1 MDSIW
6 WRKVTNASRFLDMII
21 EEIQEG
27 QSILLELPADVPWYR
42 TMRDL
47 IETELIR
54 QNSTSEFRYIVD
66 SGEEPGEYLF
76 QKFCK
81 KEKQAHYRPGIGY
94 AEFLAKSEDIL
105 LQHCILWISGL
116 DKEQMKRWYS
126 FLEGYLKALGKQQRG
141 AVFLLESREE
151 TGLSGKKGIK
161 KHSYRKEIEHY
172 DNYLFN
178 MLAVSGLK
186 ENELFKQYLA
196 EAVSIL
202 LQEDMEL
209 ASYCISYGRKFL
221 AQPWQTL
228 EEIAKE
234 QRRSDGTDFQV
245 RITAS
250 ELQERLWEAQIK
262 VIFPLL
268 EKHRNKIIQN
278 YQREIEALLPLNA
291 AYGESFEE
299 ANEVELGVISYLAA
313 SGKLQMSY
321 EDSCQV
327 AKLKDA
333 RNTLAHLKTLRQEEV
348 DEIFAM

>member
-141 AVFLLESREE
+141 AVFCWKA
-151 TGLSGKKGIK
+151 GKKLVCPVK
-161 KHSYRKEIEHY
+161 KESKSTVTARKSSITITI
-172 DNYLFN
+172 YL
-178 MLAVSGLK
+178 
-186 ENELFKQYLA
+186 
-196 EAVSIL
+196 I
-202 LQEDMEL
+202 
-209 ASYCISYGRKFL
+209 CWR
-221 AQPWQTL
+221 
-228 EEIAKE
+228 
-234 QRRSDGTDFQV
+234 
-245 RITAS
+245 
-250 ELQERLWEAQIK
+250 
-262 VIFPLL
+262 FP
-268 EKHRNKIIQN
+268 
-278 YQREIEALLPLNA
+278 
-291 AYGESFEE
+291 
-299 ANEVELGVISYLAA
+299 V
-313 SGKLQMSY
+313 
-321 EDSCQV
+321 
-327 AKLKDA
+327 
-333 RNTLAHLKTLRQEEV
+333 
-348 DEIFAM
+348 